1 MENWVL
7 PFAITVI
14 YTIFTIVIGIL
25 PGRKMDMTQHKNW
38 GVAGGSMGPLM
49 LFFMLGGSQISA
61 YTFMGAPGTAW
72 SNGVSI
78 LYVSVYLALM
88 QMVGYLINPRI
99 IRLSRKSDI
108 LTQSEAFGVRYESR
122 FVRAF
127 ASFAGSLTMVCYAVV
142 QVVGCGY
149 IVNVMSG
156 GHIPMWLAELI
167 ILICVFSYVYSSGL
181 ASVGWVSI
189 MQGLLMFIIA
199 IIAAIFLCYKFTGDW
214 TWFTAF
220 ETIAEVSPEHLTLP
234 GPTGTWTPLF
244 WSTSILITTF
254 SVWPN
259 FWMAA
264 TGGKTEEDARRATT
278 LVPLYQLVMVP
289 MMIVGFVC
297 IFAMSDYTGEM
308 DKVGLTLSME
318 SMPWYLVGL
327 MGAGTLAAAQSS
339 CAPLFQCL
347 AFTWTND
354 VFVPYGLVKD
364 ENKAKVQRLMLIPF
378 MFVIILPLSIIN
390 PSNLVNI
397 LNVGYGFLGQI
408 FPLVLGVFAWP
419 RSSKAGVCTGLA
431 VGLTITILF
440 TFVWVHPLG
449 IHAGIW
455 GLLFNLPIS
464 IIVSLMTK
472 PAKRETLDKF
482 FEKDFLDK
490 AYETA

>member
-1 MENWVL
+1 MEHWIL

-14 YTIFTIVIGIL
+14 YTAFTIYIGIL

-72 SNGVSI
+72 SNGVGI

-88 QMVGYLINPRI
+88 QLIGYLINPRI
-99 IRLSRKSDI
+99 IRLAKRSNI
-108 LTQSEAFGVRYESR
+108 LTQSEAFGVRYESK

-127 ASFAGSLTMVCYAVV
+127 ATFAGSLTMVCYAVV

-156 GHIPMWLAELI
+156 GHIPMWLAEVI

-181 ASVGWVSI
+181 ASVGWVSVL
-189 MQGLLMFIIA
+189 QGVLMFVIA
-199 IIAAIFLCYKFTGDW
+199 IIAACFLCYKFTGDW
-214 TWFTAF
+214 TWFATF
-220 ETIAEVSPEHLTLP
+220 EKIAQVSPRHLTLP
-234 GPTGTWTPLF
+234 GANGGFPPAF
-244 WSTSILITTF
+244 WSTSILITTA

-264 TGGKTEEDARRATT
+264 TGGKTEDDARRATT
-278 LVPLYQLVMVP
+278 LVPLYQLVMIP
-289 MMIVGFVC
+289 MMVVGFVC
-297 IFAMSDYTGEM
+297 VFAMQGYDGPM
-308 DKVGLTLSME
+308 DKVGLTLALD
-318 SMPWYLVGL
+318 SMPWPLVGL

-347 AFTWTND
+347 AFSWTND

-364 ENKAKVQRLMLIPF
+364 ENKGKVQRWMLVPI
-378 MFVIILPLSIIN
+378 MFAVILPLAIIN

-408 FPLVLGVFAWP
+408 FPLILGVFAWP
-419 RSSKAGVCTGLA
+419 RSTKVGVCSGLA
-431 VGLTITILF
+431 VGLAITILF

-455 GLLFNLPIS
+455 GLMFNLPIS
-464 IIVSLMTK
+464 ILVSLVTK
-472 PAKRETLDKF
+472 PAKRETLDRF
-482 FEKDFLDK
+482 FEPELLAK
-490 AYETA
+490 AYGEA